1 MRGTSIRSGSN
12 VIWTAGRGY
21 IWSFCVLYLACGASG
36 SIASSYDVIFVVVVD
51 FCESRIIPHC
61 VHLFSLRF
69 EEAPTINQVN
79 VFNKFCAAFF
89 NEHPGEVIGKY
100 WSDWS

>member
-1 MRGTSIRSGSN
+1 MRGTSIRSGSD
-12 VIWTAGRGY
+12 VIWKATGEVTFGVFVFI
-21 IWSFCVLYLACGASG
+21 IWLCGASG
-36 SIASSYDVIFVVVVD
+36 SIASSYDVIFFVVVD

-69 EEAPTINQVN
+69 EEAPTMNQVN

-89 NEHPGEVIGKY
+89 NEHPGEVIGEY
-100 WSDWS
+100 

>member
-12 VIWTAGRGY
+12 VIWKATGEVAFG
-21 IWSFCVLYLACGASG
+21 VLCSCGARG
-36 SIASSYDVIFVVVVD
+36 SIASSYDVA
-51 FCESRIIPHC
+51 ESYPHC
-61 VHLFSLRF
+61 VPLFSLRF
-69 EEAPTINQVN
+69 EEAPTMNQVN

-100 WSDWS
+100 QSDWS